1 MIRQRRKWSTVTGV
15 EHGICSMPAGFR
27 RDWRSGGG
35 GSQTG
40 GVNGGAEMDAVTHSF
55 KRLGSIGGARPCVA
69 AVEEWGEEGLF
80 LRWEI
85 IFKCRWGEKGD
96 GWHK

>member
-1 MIRQRRKWSTVTGV
+1 
-15 EHGICSMPAGFR
+15 
-27 RDWRSGGG
+27 
-35 GSQTG
+35 
-40 GVNGGAEMDAVTHSF
+40 MDVVTHSF

-69 AVEEWGEEGLF
+69 AVVEEWGEEGLF

-85 IFKCRWGEKGD
+85 IFKCKWGEKGD